1 MEHVWLQPQRQHYS
15 RMHVKV
21 AILVLVQETDLNTS
35 ETVAVLCPTD
45 KIYPYFP
52 AKIVNRDKIPRI

>member
-21 AILVLVQETDLNTS
+21 AILVLVLTRDLNTS
-35 ETVAVLCPTD
+35 GTVAVAPRPVGSVRCPTI
-45 KIYPYFP
+45 KISVF
-52 AKIVNRDKIPRI
+52 AGQDC

>member
-1 MEHVWLQPQRQHYS
+1 
-15 RMHVKV
+15 MHVKV
-21 AILVLVQETDLNTS
+21 AILVLVQATDLNTS